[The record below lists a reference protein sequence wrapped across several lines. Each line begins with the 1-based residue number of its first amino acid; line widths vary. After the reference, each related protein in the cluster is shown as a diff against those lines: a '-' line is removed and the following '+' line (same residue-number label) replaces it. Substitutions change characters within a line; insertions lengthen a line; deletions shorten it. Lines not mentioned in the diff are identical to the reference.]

1 MSTNKNPLSIHDQTH
16 DVTVIIPAAIA
27 ALPDLNLLEKAAL
40 AHISRYPACSNAGLS
55 KLCGLS
61 ERGIESLIARLR
73 KRGLVEMLGE
83 GRARRHELTL
93 PMEPSTNCGKA
104 EVEESRKKCGSDECD
119 ESHAKC
125 GKHAAGE
132 SPIACDIDTLA
143 SPGCKAEEPLAVFSE
158 RHFSLHDKCFE
169 AELFDDARKHLELLR
184 ARVEL
189 DTEISVDQRTEWVRG
204 ITNQE
209 NRCFA
214 FQTLK
219 NAESNNEL
227 SEDQLRATAALVCKA
242 DPAQLAL
249 FRQQVEAGALPG
261 KAIKL
266 LA

>member
-1 MSTNKNPLSIHDQTH
+1 MSTNDINQTN

-27 ALPDLNLLEKAAL
+27 TLPDLNLLEKAAL
-40 AHISRYPACSNAGLS
+40 AHIGKFPACSNVGLS
-55 KLCGLS
+55 KLTGLS
-61 ERGIESLIARLR
+61 VRGVEALLDRLR
-73 KRGLVEMLGE
+73 KRGLIQRLGE

-104 EVEESRKKCGSDECD
+104 EVEESLKKCGNDECD

-125 GKHAAGE
+125 GKDAAGE
-132 SPIACDIDTLA
+132 SPTSCDIDTLF
-143 SPGCKAEEPLAVFSE
+143 SPGCKPEETMAVFPDSDF
-158 RHFSLHDKCFE
+158 RHHCDCLK
-169 AELFDDARKHLELLR
+169 AGLFDDARQHLERVR
-184 ARVEL
+184 ARMEQ
-189 DTEISVDQRTEWVRG
+189 DTQISVEQKTEWVRR
-204 ITNQE
+204 IIDQE
-209 NRCFA
+209 NRCFVL
-214 FQTLK
+214 QTLK
-219 NAESNNEL
+219 NAESTNEL